1 MSNVCYSPLKGI
13 DDVLASKM
21 GDKFFTPY
29 RIATLRGM
37 YEEQFKKPLDIEN
50 LDEAAKAL
58 AAFRNKLAKGGAKS
72 SSNFG
77 TTLSRSYR
85 QLTSAF
91 TSEERFNRLNMITRA
106 FSAVIDGYQA
116 KNPTLSREAIV
127 RGWHENGEPVLG
139 EYRLFEIVYDYFRGM
154 RAKALHE
161 GNQEVADKI
170 TQVLNNWSALIT
182 YARRM
187 LKETEGVKLGNNV
200 DYADLASENNY
211 DGDNLSES
219 FDASEEKREG
229 WQEQSDRKSAFGS
242 IGKQV
247 RKLIG
252 SLPLFETK
260 DGQLVPVKDDLGQPV
275 MMDPVRVHQALMETL
290 RGITSES
297 QMIGA
302 FNYIDPSTGKP
313 TAELKHPWMQPI
325 VGALRKNPQLRTQ
338 FFVDFKKNFQPYSI
352 LQEDEKRNNGG
363 IKYYISKVLN
373 KVENLLEGPFNT
385 RVNMGVAVS
394 AMSMYDSKG
403 NIDWQKLQKARAL
416 INEWLV
422 EPKEELPGVF
432 GEAKQYK
439 THPSKF
445 YTKGV
450 SRIQQRNFLRQASEA
465 LGIEV
470 DADTINAIMSRPAS
484 LREYTKNLLQAVTFG
499 IEGNLKESEK
509 KALDSGN
516 YSSLGTKKYRSLLN
530 AKQKQTDRIGTLREK
545 VNKMLS
551 VISSA
556 REGERYE
563 SRARHYDRN
572 GNGVT
577 LFSNVAPSYLGDKLE
592 RVQSYVKV
600 NDKVGLK
607 KFLENEFLKSSFF
620 KDANGEVLNKW
631 LEELI
636 KCCDTPNSVKLADTF
651 AAQFTYER
659 FLGSNTNSFENF
671 TGKQHAI
678 SMLQFFFADRQ
689 QNKNKGT
696 TALYPVFILG
706 DSGVQKFIR
715 ARRYSS
721 NEFQELLNG
730 FVNVYR
736 QERRRM
742 ALQKA
747 ANEKL
752 EKEGYKPID
761 NFSKASGFTTL
772 QFLNKDFKASDGTV
786 GKYARMLSENPSRSQ
801 VESAIKAYMS
811 DAVAEFKQRL
821 TALGV
826 LETREVVEGNEKVL
840 KYVHLN
846 QEATP
851 QNIDK
856 VLADYY
862 WNTKFATIQQLQ
874 LMTIDPAFYKGTK
887 DLQKRYKEIHA
898 PGSVLSLTARDFS
911 GNLYSEDGIERCVY
925 FDDIGLNGEAVDQK
939 FMKAI
944 LTRFAVADPAEVR
957 KAIADGV
964 TIPVKDKDKEA
975 ARMKRLE
982 ALLGSNFSTY
992 KAYQNNTLTDGQ
1004 GYRTLKS
1011 YRKVMGMAGLWTRE
1025 MQNVYDEIENIRAK
1039 YGKGEI
1045 PMEELTKIA
1054 NMAVVFQPIKPY
1066 MFTHEVYPVNDTD
1079 QLIIPVQHKYA
1090 EAVLIPELLPAGS
1103 KLRDMAYWMDEH
1115 VDSNGKP
1122 APIDL
1127 IGSTK
1132 IVKVGGFGST
1142 DISQASTAET
1152 LNEALSKAYVHQLG
1166 YSDYRIQ
1173 TNVPEHINS
1182 SQLFGT
1188 QVRKL
1193 IMANIGMNSDYSRY
1207 VGGQRVNLGGNH
1219 GTVNLNGRNLVSFYN
1234 SLIVANI
1241 LESFNKFNNN
1251 ISNPEKLSEMLI
1263 QATINNSRESMDNI
1277 FAYAT
1282 EDGEFAMPLFEGALE
1297 HDSAALMFSTFKKIV
1312 NKQAIKGGSAVQV
1325 SAMGITG
1332 YAEDGDLKYVTDG
1345 NNNILYAECEIPWD
1359 ISYTDENGNE
1369 VALNFEDYCNP
1380 DGTLKMGPDGS
1391 TSLLETQFPGATSFL
1406 AYRIPT
1412 ERDYSMINL
1421 RVKRFSQKTAGGTI
1435 KVPAQGTTIAGFDFD
1450 VDKLYFMRKEFKA
1463 KKKQSTDEAS
1473 DNLLSAIFGQ
1483 DTSALVEFE
1492 EYDFTKSP
1500 LENDRAA
1507 RNNMLIELIQQR
1519 LMDEETFEQ
1528 RYTPGGFA
1536 NASRSARVMREL
1548 LFGNLTGIVS
1558 NGTVDFAAVNERA
1571 KDKKSDPEPNYDP
1584 SDPMTIITYNQQNQ
1598 VAGKLIGIFANQNTH
1613 HAFCSLMSEFR
1624 LNAPISFAGHSYG
1637 DGRISDF
1644 LHAPE
1649 GVDVDLNVAEFLSA
1663 SVDAVKD
1670 PVLNFMNLNT
1680 ITADAGAVLARIG
1693 YTTTEIGM
1701 LLNQPIIR
1709 EVCDYCFNNT
1719 VGVDRGILE
1728 IKNKYENAGGQWSKS
1743 VPVGPSVE
1751 ELAMNIVDEK
1761 KAREAGDNEYVAQN
1775 ATEQLAI
1782 LRLFNEI
1789 STIASEVSQFVMSTK
1804 FTASNAVGSTFG
1816 DMYAQQMRVARYIG
1830 KVNSKKSSITM
1841 KVADRVELPISMD
1854 YRLTTMSDSDYM
1866 DTLTDTPFAYE
1877 QAMFDANRKA
1887 LAALNKYYPY
1897 EKECYRV
1904 ARGMMAGLTKGK
1916 ALDAATINS
1925 IHNDMMVYLMSQQ
1938 ELSDFNGNLPKND
1951 TGHGP
1956 MTVREYYTNWFAKDL
1971 FNELEANPALK
1982 AMPIFKYMTFPT
1994 VENQDGTEDMSIDIQ
2009 GIGGLAPHQKDELK
2023 ESWAELARVNSLIA
2037 RDLFLYNFHK
2047 LGFTFSPK
2055 SFMNLAPVEVKQ
2067 AISMPSAE
2075 NPSRTYVGFLNE
2087 VMADRFRLPALGN
2100 DFAIQ
2105 YILNHLDN
2113 KKFVFDAKGKAVRDV
2128 LKPLVYER
2136 GDEAASR
2143 FTLELTNIGDPKI
2156 EGQFVVEKDE
2166 GAAYFIPAIMIDGL
2180 VYIANGSGAAFNE
2193 GNTPTSIEYVRMDR
2207 LGAKGKSLQY
2217 NSYMGNTTPTA
2228 EVEDS
2233 FVEGNSSQEV
2243 EPVVP
2248 VEFNREEAISQI
2260 AGEMIA
2266 AAKKAGLLAE
2276 EESGSGIIEMLK
2288 EQSNEDLQDTITAI
2302 REACRKDGVIMLDAE
2317 GNMMKGC

>member
-1 MSNVCYSPLKGI
+1 MSNVCYSPLRGI
-13 DDVLASKM
+13 DDVLSSKL
-21 GDKFFTPY
+21 GGGFFTPY
-29 RIATLRGM
+29 RVATLRGM
-37 YEEQFKKPLDIEN
+37 YEEQSKKPLDLDN

-58 AAFRNKLAKGGAKS
+58 AAFRNKLAKGAAQTPK
-72 SSNFG
+72 NFG
-77 TTLSRSYR
+77 TILARSYR

-116 KNPTLSREAIV
+116 KNPSLSREAIV
-127 RGWHENGEPVLG
+127 KGWHVNGELRLG
-139 EYRLFEIVYDYFRGM
+139 ENHIFEMVYNGFRGM
-154 RAKALHE
+154 RAKAVQE

-170 TQVLNNWSALIT
+170 TQVLNNWSALTT

-200 DYADLASENNY
+200 DYADLASETNY
-211 DGDNLSES
+211 DGDNLAES

-229 WQEQSDRKSAFGS
+229 WQEQSDRRSAFGS
-242 IGKQV
+242 LGKQV

-260 DGQLVPVKDDLGQPV
+260 DGQLVPVMDDLGQPV
-275 MMDPVRVHQALMETL
+275 LMDPVRVHQSLMETL
-290 RGITSES
+290 RGITSEA

-302 FNYIDPSTGKP
+302 FNYVDPTTGKP
-313 TAELKHPWMQPI
+313 TAELKHPWMKPI
-325 VGALRKNPQLRTQ
+325 VDALRKNPQLRTQ

-352 LQEDEKRNNGG
+352 LQEDEKRSNNGV
-363 IKYYISKVLN
+363 KYYISKVLN

-403 NIDWQKLQKARAL
+403 NIDWQKLQKARSL

-422 EPKEELPGVF
+422 EQKEELPGVF

-439 THPSKF
+439 TNPSKF
-445 YTKGV
+445 YTRGV

-499 IEGNLKESEK
+499 IEGNLTEAEK

-516 YSSLGTKKYRSLLN
+516 YSALRTRKYRSLLN
-530 AKQKQTDRIGTLREK
+530 AKQKQSDRVGTLREK

-551 VISSA
+551 VISTA

-577 LFSNVAPSYLGDKLE
+577 LFSNVYPSYLGDKLE
-592 RVQSYVKV
+592 QIQSYVKV
-600 NDKVGLK
+600 NDKPGLK
-607 KFLENEFLKSSFF
+607 RFIEREFLNSSLFR
-620 KDANGEVLNKW
+620 DANGEVLNKW

-636 KCCDTPNSVKLADTF
+636 KCCNTPNSVKLADTF
-651 AAQFTYER
+651 ASQFTYER

-678 SMLQFFFADRQ
+678 SLLQFYFADKQ

-706 DSGVQKFIR
+706 DSGVQKFVR
-715 ARRYSS
+715 ARRYAS
-721 NEFQELLNG
+721 NEFQELLDG
-730 FVNVYR
+730 YVNVYR
-736 QERRRM
+736 QERRRA
-742 ALQKA
+742 ALA
-747 ANEKL
+747 AATL
-752 EKEGYKPID
+752 ESLYDKGHVTIEGKEGNYKVKGID
-761 NFSKASGFTTL
+761 NFTDKVIVRKENGEFVFKPNFSYFTTL

-786 GKYARMLSENPSRSQ
+786 GKYASMLSENPSRSQ
-801 VESAIKAYMS
+801 VEAAIKAYMS

-826 LETREVVEGNEKVL
+826 LETREVVEGTEKVQR
-840 KYVHLN
+840 YIHLN

-874 LMTIDPAFYKGTK
+874 LMTIDPSFYKGTK

-898 PGSVLSLTARDFS
+898 PGTVLSLSARDFN

-925 FDDIGLNGEAVDQK
+925 FDDIDINAEISNPE

-944 LTRFAVADPAEVR
+944 EAHF
-957 KAIADGV
+957 G
-964 TIPVKDKDKEA
+964 KDS
-975 ARMKRLE
+975 R
-982 ALLGSNFSTY
+982 
-992 KAYQNNTLTDGQ
+992 YQSYLANTLTDGQ

-1025 MQNVYDEIENIRAK
+1025 MQNVYDEIENIKAK

-1079 QLIIPVQHKYA
+1079 QLLIPVQHKYA

-1207 VGGQRVNLGGNH
+1207 VGGQRVNLGGIH

-1282 EDGEFAMPLFEGALE
+1282 EDGKFAMPLFEGALE
-1297 HDSAALMFSTFKKIV
+1297 HDSAALMFSTFKKLV

-1345 NNNILYAECEIPWD
+1345 SNNILYAECEIPWD

-1369 VALNFEDYCNP
+1369 VALKFEDYCNP
-1380 DGTLKMGPDGS
+1380 DGTLKMGPDGT

-1450 VDKLYFMRKEFKA
+1450 VDKLYFMRREFKA
-1463 KKKQSTDEAS
+1463 KKKKQSTDEAS

-1483 DTSALVEFE
+1483 DTSALIEFE
-1492 EYDFTKSP
+1492 EYDFTKS
-1500 LENDRAA
+1500 LEKNDRAA

-1519 LMDEETFEQ
+1519 LMDEETFSQ

-1613 HAFCSLMSEFR
+1613 HAFCSLMREFR

-1719 VGVDRGILE
+1719 VGVDRGISA
-1728 IKNKYENAGGQWSKS
+1728 IKYKYENAGGQWSQS

-1751 ELAMNIVDEK
+1751 ELAMNIVNERR
-1761 KAREAGDNEYVAQN
+1761 AREAGDNEYVAQN
-1775 ATEQLAI
+1775 ATEQLSI

-1816 DMYAQQMRVARYIG
+1816 DMYAQQMRVARYID

-1841 KVADRVELPISMD
+1841 KVTDRAELPINMD

-1866 DTLTDTPFAYE
+1866 DTLIDTPFAYE

-1916 ALDAATINS
+1916 VLDAATINS

-1971 FNELEANPALK
+1971 FNELEANPSLK

-2023 ESWAELARVNSLIA
+2023 ESWAELARVNPLIA

-2113 KKFVFDAKGKAVRDV
+2113 KKFVFDAKGKDVRDV

-2136 GDEAASR
+2136 GDEASSR

-2156 EGQFVVEKDE
+2156 EGQFVIEKDKDS
-2166 GAAYFIPAIMIDGL
+2166 AYFIPAIMIDGM
-2180 VYIANGSGAAFNE
+2180 VYIANGTGAVFNE

-2217 NSYMGNTTPTA
+2217 NSYMGNTTPTM
-2228 EVEDS
+2228 EIEDS

-2276 EESGSGIIEMLK
+2276 EESGSGIVEMLK
-2288 EQSNEDLQDTITAI
+2288 GQKDEDLQDTITAI
-2302 REACRKDGVIMLDAE
+2302 REACRKDGIIMLDAE
-2317 GNMMKGC
+2317 GNMLKGC

>member
-13 DDVLASKM
+13 DDVLASKL
-21 GDKFFTPY
+21 GGGFFTPY
-29 RIATLRGM
+29 RVATLRGM
-37 YEEQFKKPLDIEN
+37 YEEQSKKPLDLDN

-58 AAFRNKLAKGGAKS
+58 AAFRNKLSKGAAQAPK
-72 SSNFG
+72 NFG
-77 TTLSRSYR
+77 TTLARSYR

-116 KNPTLSREAIV
+116 KNPSLSREAIV
-127 RGWHENGEPVLG
+127 RGWHVNGEPRLG
-139 EYRLFEIVYDYFRGM
+139 ENHIFEVVYNGFRGM
-154 RAKALHE
+154 RAKAIQE

-170 TQVLNNWSALIT
+170 TQVLNNWSALTT

-200 DYADLASENNY
+200 DYADLASEANY
-211 DGDNLSES
+211 DGDNLAES

-229 WQEQSDRKSAFGS
+229 WQEQSDRKSSFGS

-302 FNYIDPSTGKP
+302 FNYIDPATGKP

-325 VGALRKNPQLRTQ
+325 VDALRKNPQLRTQ

-352 LQEDEKRNNGG
+352 LQEDEKRSNNGV
-363 IKYYISKVLN
+363 KYYISKVLN

-385 RVNMGVAVS
+385 RVNLGVAVS

-403 NIDWQKLQKARAL
+403 NIDWQKLQKARSL

-422 EPKEELPGVF
+422 EKKEELPGVF

-439 THPSKF
+439 TNPSKF
-445 YTKGV
+445 YTRGV

-499 IEGNLKESEK
+499 IEGKLTESQK
-509 KALDSGN
+509 KALDSGD
-516 YSSLGTKKYRSLLN
+516 YSSLKSMKYRTLLN
-530 AKQKQTDRIGTLREK
+530 MKQKQSDKIGTLKEK

-572 GNGVT
+572 GNGIT
-577 LFSNVAPSYLGDKLE
+577 LFSNVNPSYLGDKLE
-592 RVQSYVKV
+592 KVQSYVKV
-600 NDKVGLK
+600 NDKAGLK
-607 KFLENEFLKSSFF
+607 RFIEEEFLKSSFF

-636 KCCDTPNSVKLADTF
+636 KCCETPNSVKLADTF
-651 AAQFTYER
+651 ASQFTYER

-671 TGKQHAI
+671 TSKQHAI
-678 SMLQFFFADRQ
+678 SMLQFYFADKQ

-715 ARRYSS
+715 ARRYAS
-721 NEFQELLNG
+721 NEFQELLDAY
-730 FVNVYR
+730 VNVYR

-742 ALQKA
+742 ALQEA
-747 ANEKL
+747 ANKKL
-752 EKEGYKPID
+752 EKDGYKPID

-772 QFLNKDFKASDGTV
+772 QFLNKDFKASDVTV
-786 GKYARMLSENPSRSQ
+786 GKYFQMLSEKPSRSQ
-801 VESAIKAYMS
+801 IEAAIKAYMS

-821 TALGV
+821 TAMGV
-826 LETREVVEGNEKVL
+826 LETKDIKSYVTRRDSSGNIVLDEKGKPIVDEVITT
-840 KYVHLN
+840 KYIYLN

-898 PGSVLSLTARDFS
+898 PGAVLSLSARDFN

-925 FDDIGLNGEAVDQK
+925 FDDIDIN
-939 FMKAI
+939 
-944 LTRFAVADPAEVR
+944 AEVSNPEFMR
-957 KAIADGV
+957 AIEAHFG
-964 TIPVKDKDKEA
+964 KDS
-975 ARMKRLE
+975 R
-982 ALLGSNFSTY
+982 Y
-992 KAYQNNTLTDGQ
+992 KSYLANTLTDGQ

-1011 YRKVMGMAGLWTRE
+1011 YRKVMGMAGQWTRE
-1025 MQNVYDEIENIRAK
+1025 MQNVYDEIENIKAK

-1066 MFTHEVYPVNDTD
+1066 MFTHEIYPVNDTD
-1079 QLIIPVQHKYA
+1079 QLIVPVQHKYA

-1142 DISQASTAET
+1142 DISQASTAEA
-1152 LNEALSKAYVHQLG
+1152 LNDALSKAYVHQLG
-1166 YSDYRIQ
+1166 YGDYRIQ
-1173 TNVPEHINS
+1173 TNVPEHVNS

-1241 LESFNKFNNN
+1241 LESFNKFNTN

-1297 HDSAALMFSTFKKIV
+1297 HDSAALMFSTFKKLV

-1380 DGTLKMGPDGS
+1380 DGTLKMGPDGK
-1391 TSLLETQFPGATSFL
+1391 TSLLETRFPGATSFL

-1450 VDKLYFMRKEFKA
+1450 VDKLYFMRREFKA

-1483 DTSALVEFE
+1483 DTSALIEFE
-1492 EYDFTKSP
+1492 EYDFSKPVMSHTDKNGKFI
-1500 LENDRAA
+1500 EGNTRAA

-1519 LMDEETFEQ
+1519 LMDEETFNQ

-1536 NASRSARVMREL
+1536 QASRSARVMREL
-1548 LFGNLTGIVS
+1548 LFGNLADIMQ
-1558 NGTVDFAAVNERA
+1558 NGNINLSVI
-1571 KDKKSDPEPNYDP
+1571 DKRIEDKAPDPEPNYDP
-1584 SDPMTIITYNQQNQ
+1584 SDPMTIVTYNQQNQ

-1613 HAFCSLMSEFR
+1613 HAFCSLMSQFR
-1624 LNAPISFAGHSYG
+1624 LNAPIEFAGHRYG
-1637 DGRISDF
+1637 DGSVSDF

-1709 EVCDYCFNNT
+1709 EVCDYCFNNS
-1719 VGVDRGILE
+1719 VNVDRGILE

-1751 ELAMNIVDEK
+1751 ELAMNIVNERQ
-1761 KAREAGDNEYVAQN
+1761 AREKGDNEYVAQN

-1816 DMYAQQMRVARYIG
+1816 DMYAQQMRVAKYID

-1841 KVADRVELPISMD
+1841 RVADRVERPISMD
-1854 YRLTTMSDSDYM
+1854 YRLKTMSDAEYL
-1866 DTLTDTPFAYE
+1866 DTLIDTPFAYE

-1887 LAALNKYYPY
+1887 LDALNRYYPY

-1904 ARGMMAGLTKGK
+1904 ARNMMAGLTKGGT
-1916 ALDAATINS
+1916 LDAATINS

-1971 FNELEANPALK
+1971 FNELEANSALK
-1982 AMPIFKYMTFPT
+1982 SMPIFRYMTFPT

-2009 GIGGLAPHQKDELK
+2009 GIGGLAPQQKDELK
-2023 ESWAELARVNSLIA
+2023 ESWAELARVNPLIA

-2113 KKFVFDAKGKAVRDV
+2113 KRFVFDAKGKAVRDV
-2128 LKPLVYER
+2128 LKPLIYER

-2143 FTLELTNIGDPKI
+2143 FTLELTNIGDQKI
-2156 EGQFVVEKDE
+2156 EGQFLIEKDKDS
-2166 GAAYFIPAIMIDGL
+2166 AYFIPAIMIDGL
-2180 VYIANGSGAAFNE
+2180 VYIANGSGATFNG

-2217 NSYMGNTTPTA
+2217 NSFIGNTSPTV

-2233 FVEGNSSQEV
+2233 FVEGNSSQEA
-2243 EPVVP
+2243 EPEVP
-2248 VEFNREEAISQI
+2248 VDFNREEAISEI
-2260 AGEMIA
+2260 AREMIPA
-2266 AAKKAGLLAE
+2266 MKKAGFLAE
-2276 EESGSGIIEMLK
+2276 EESGSDILEMLEAQK
-2288 EQSNEDLQDTITAI
+2288 DADLIDTITSI
-2302 REACRKDGVIMLDAE
+2302 REACRKDGIIMLDSE

>member
-13 DDVLASKM
+13 DDVLASKL
-21 GDKFFTPY
+21 GGGFFTPY
-29 RIATLRGM
+29 RVATLRGM
-37 YEEQFKKPLDIEN
+37 YEEQSKKPLDLDN

-58 AAFRNKLAKGGAKS
+58 AAFRNKLAKGATKTTN
-72 SSNFG
+72 NFG
-77 TTLSRSYR
+77 TTLARSYR

-116 KNPTLSREAIV
+116 KNPSLSREAIV
-127 RGWHENGEPVLG
+127 KGWHVNGEPRLG
-139 EYRLFEIVYDYFRGM
+139 ENHIFEMVYNGFRGM
-154 RAKALHE
+154 RAKALQE

-170 TQVLNNWSALIT
+170 TQVLNNWSALTT

-200 DYADLASENNY
+200 DYADLASESNY
-211 DGDNLSES
+211 DGDNLAES

-252 SLPLFETK
+252 SLPLFETVE
-260 DGQLVPVKDDLGQPV
+260 GQLVPVKDDLGQPV

-302 FNYIDPSTGKP
+302 FNYIDPATGRP

-325 VGALRKNPQLRTQ
+325 VDALRKNPQLRTQ

-352 LQEDEKRNNGG
+352 LQEDEKRNNNGV
-363 IKYYISKVLN
+363 KYYISKVLN

-403 NIDWQKLQKARAL
+403 NIDWQKLQKARSL

-422 EPKEELPGVF
+422 EKKEELPGVF

-439 THPSKF
+439 TNPSKF
-445 YTKGV
+445 YTRGV

-499 IEGNLKESEK
+499 IEGNLTESQK
-509 KALDSGN
+509 KALESGN
-516 YSSLGTKKYRSLLN
+516 YSALGTKKYRSLLN
-530 AKQKQTDRIGTLREK
+530 AKQKQSDRIGTLREK

-551 VISSA
+551 VISAA

-572 GNGVT
+572 GNGIT
-577 LFSNVAPSYLGDKLE
+577 LFSNVNPSYLGDKLE
-592 RVQSYVKV
+592 KIQSYVKV
-600 NDKVGLK
+600 NDKAGLK
-607 KFLENEFLKSSFF
+607 RFIEEEFLKSSFF

-636 KCCDTPNSVKLADTF
+636 KCCDTPTSTKLADTF
-651 AAQFTYER
+651 ASQFTYER

-678 SMLQFFFADRQ
+678 SMLQFYFADKQ

-696 TALYPVFILG
+696 TALYPIFILG

-715 ARRYSS
+715 ARRYAS
-721 NEFQELLNG
+721 NEFQELLNAY
-730 FVNVYR
+730 VNVYR
-736 QERRRM
+736 QERRRI
-742 ALQKA
+742 ALQTA

-752 EKEGYKPID
+752 KKDGYKPID

-786 GKYARMLSENPSRSQ
+786 GKYSKMLGENPSRSQ
-801 VESAIKAYMS
+801 VEAAIKAYMS

-826 LETREVVEGNEKVL
+826 LETKEVVEGNEKVVR
-840 KYVHLN
+840 YVHLN

-898 PGSVLSLTARDFS
+898 PGSVLSLSARDFN

-925 FDDIGLNGEAVDQK
+925 FDDIDINAEVSNPE

-944 LTRFAVADPAEVR
+944 EAHF
-957 KAIADGV
+957 G
-964 TIPVKDKDKEA
+964 KDSRYK
-975 ARMKRLE
+975 
-982 ALLGSNFSTY
+982 TY
-992 KAYQNNTLTDGQ
+992 LANTLTDGQ

-1011 YRKVMGMAGLWTRE
+1011 YRKVMGMAGQWTRE
-1025 MQNVYDEIENIRAK
+1025 MQNVYDEIENIKAK

-1066 MFTHEVYPVNDTD
+1066 MFTHEIYPVNDTD

-1142 DISQASTAET
+1142 DISQASTAEA
-1152 LNEALSKAYVHQLG
+1152 LNDALSKAYVHQLG
-1166 YSDYRIQ
+1166 YGDYRIQ

-1241 LESFNKFNNN
+1241 LESFNKFNTN

-1282 EDGEFAMPLFEGALE
+1282 EGGEFAMPLFEGALE
-1297 HDSAALMFSTFKKIV
+1297 HDSAALMFSTFKKLV

-1345 NNNILYAECEIPWD
+1345 NNNILYAECEVPWD
-1359 ISYTDENGNE
+1359 ISYTDENGDK
-1369 VALNFEDYCNP
+1369 VDLNFEDYCNP
-1380 DGTLKMGPDGS
+1380 DGTLKMGPDGK
-1391 TSLLETQFPGATSFL
+1391 TSLLETRFPGATSFL

-1450 VDKLYFMRKEFKA
+1450 IDKLYFMKREFKA

-1483 DTSALVEFE
+1483 DTSALIEFE

-1500 LENDRAA
+1500 LENSRAA

-1519 LMDEETFEQ
+1519 LMDEETFSQ

-1536 NASRSARVMREL
+1536 NASRAARVMREL
-1548 LFGNLTGIVS
+1548 LFGNLTGIVK

-1613 HAFCSLMSEFR
+1613 HAFCSLMSQFK
-1624 LNAPISFAGHSYG
+1624 LNAPIEFAGHRYG
-1637 DGRISDF
+1637 DGSVSDF

-1693 YTTTEIGM
+1693 YTTAEIGM

-1709 EVCDYCFNNT
+1709 EVCDYCFNNS
-1719 VGVDRGILE
+1719 VNVDRGILE
-1728 IKNKYENAGGQWSKS
+1728 IKNKYENVGGQWSKS

-1751 ELAMNIVDEK
+1751 ELAMNIVNERQ
-1761 KAREAGDNEYVAQN
+1761 ARERGDNEYVAQN

-1816 DMYAQQMRVARYIG
+1816 DMYAQQMRVAKYIDR
-1830 KVNSKKSSITM
+1830 VNSKKSSITM
-1841 KVADRVELPISMD
+1841 KVADRVERPISMD
-1854 YRLTTMSDSDYM
+1854 YRLKTMSDADYL
-1866 DTLTDTPFAYE
+1866 DTLIDTPFAYE

-1887 LAALNKYYPY
+1887 LDALNKYYPY
-1897 EKECYRV
+1897 DKECYRV
-1904 ARGMMAGLTKGK
+1904 ARNMMAGLTKGGT
-1916 ALDAATINS
+1916 LDAATINS

-1982 AMPIFKYMTFPT
+1982 SMPIFRYMTFPT

-2023 ESWAELARVNSLIA
+2023 ESWAELARVNPLIA

-2113 KKFVFDAKGKAVRDV
+2113 KKFVLEAKGKA
-2128 LKPLVYER
+2128 LKQTVKGFIYQES
-2136 GDEAASR
+2136 DEAASR
-2143 FTLELTNIGDPKI
+2143 FTVELANIGDEEIAK
-2156 EGQFVVEKDE
+2156 QFVLSKDKDS
-2166 GAAYFIPAIMIDGL
+2166 AYFIPAIMFDGL
-2180 VYIANGSGAAFNE
+2180 VYIANGSGGVFNE

-2217 NSYMGNTTPTA
+2217 NSFIGNTTPTV

-2233 FVEGNSSQEV
+2233 FVEGNSSQEA
-2243 EPVVP
+2243 EPEMP
-2248 VEFNREEAISQI
+2248 VEFDREEAISEI
-2260 AGEMIA
+2260 AREMIPA
-2266 AAKKAGLLAE
+2266 LKKVGILTE
-2276 EESGSGIIEMLK
+2276 EESGNSIIDYFRS
-2288 EQSNEDLQDTITAI
+2288 QQDEDLQNAITAI
-2302 REACRKDGVIMLDAE
+2302 REACRKDGVIMLDEE
-2317 GNMMKGC
+2317 GNPMKGC